1 MNNRAEDIVAG
12 RWIVLVVRE
21 WCESDLSNKTFCLRT
36 KVSYEIQNRQVVEGI
51 EVKQVLRV
59 HDGKTFVVDQAA
71 GAEDVKPKMLVGV
84 RPALAI
90 PLLGDGCRVAIG
102 VEDKPV
108 VRGRQYISQYLAA
121 ELGRYPQERWIGV
134 QRSDG
139 FRYGDLLL
147 NRFPGVPVQ
156 PAHTDII

>member
-1 MNNRAEDIVAG
+1 MNNCAEDIVAG

-21 WCESDLSNKTFCLRT
+21 WCESNLPNKTFCLRT
-36 KVSYEIQNRQVVEGI
+36 KVTYEIQNRQVIECI

-59 HDGKTFVVDQAA
+59 HNGETLVVDQAA

-108 VRGRQYISQYLAA
+108 V
-121 ELGRYPQERWIGV
+121 
-134 QRSDG
+134 
-139 FRYGDLLL
+139 
-147 NRFPGVPVQ
+147 
-156 PAHTDII
+156 